1 MTTLERLAQWTRDGV
16 ITDAQHAAL
25 VSLIRRDRFP
35 VYLELHALLYL
46 GVVSIGAGL
55 LWTVQK
61 HFAALGDAAIVL
73 TLTVIVGGCFCYCF
87 TRAHPYSSGEVD
99 SPTMAFDYLLY
110 LGCVVF
116 GIELGYIETRF
127 ELLRAAWDF
136 HVLLSAVVFFAAAY
150 RFDNRLVVSLALS
163 TLAAW
168 FGIKMTRLGYGSDS
182 LRIAALVYGA
192 LVAAMGGALHTLA
205 IKRHFIQTHLHVA
218 ATVLF
223 VALLSGVGSSNGGPL
238 YLVGLNVLGACAVA
252 GGLRYRR
259 FVFVAYGVV
268 YPYLGISIRIAR
280 VLPSAT
286 SMFLYVLVS
295 GSAVMLL
302 MVYVARR
309 VGRDA

>member
-16 ITDAQHAAL
+16 VTDAQHAAL
-25 VSLIRRDRFP
+25 VALVRKDRFS
-35 VYLELHALLYL
+35 VYLELHGLLYL
-46 GVVSIGAGL
+46 GVLSIAAGL

-61 HFAALGDAAIVL
+61 HFAALGDVAIVL
-73 TLTVIVGGCFCYCF
+73 TLTLIVGACFSYCF
-87 TRAHPYSSGEVD
+87 TRGHAYSSSEVE

-110 LGCVVF
+110 LGCVAF
-116 GIELGYIETRF
+116 GIELGYVETRF

-136 HVLLSAVVFFAAAY
+136 YVLLSAVVFFAAAY
-150 RFDNRLVVSLALS
+150 RFDNRLVLSLALS

-168 FGIKMTRLGYGSDS
+168 FGIKLTRLGYGTDS
-182 LRIAALVYGA
+182 LRISALAYGA
-192 LVAAMGGALHTLA
+192 LVAVMGGALHKLA
-205 IKRHFIQTHLHVA
+205 IKRHFIETHLHVA
-218 ATVLF
+218 ATALF

-252 GGLRYRR
+252 AGIRCRR
-259 FVFVAYGVV
+259 FPFVAYGVV
-268 YPYLGISIRIAR
+268 YPYLGISFRIAR
-280 VLPSAT
+280 VLPNAT
-286 SMFLYVLVS
+286 SMLLYVLVS